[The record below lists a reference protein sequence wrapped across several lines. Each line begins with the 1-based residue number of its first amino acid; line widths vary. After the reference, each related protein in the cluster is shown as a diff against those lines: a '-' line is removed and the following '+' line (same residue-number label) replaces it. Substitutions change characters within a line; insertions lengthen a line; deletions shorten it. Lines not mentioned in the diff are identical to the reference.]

1 MIPTALL
8 RDTVSVEPRSGEG
21 AAGTLYGTA
30 VSYPARVEDART
42 LIRQT
47 ADAAVVSEAAVWLRP
62 DAAVAVGDRL
72 TLSGTVYRVLAVT
85 PQRGLLR
92 TEALRVELGRSAT

>member
-8 RDTVSVEPRSGEG
+8 RQTATVEAYSGES
-21 AAGTLYGTA
+21 AAGPLYASA
-30 VSYPARVEDART
+30 VSYPARVEDAST

-47 ADAAVVSEAAVWLRP
+47 ADAAVVAEAVVWLRP
-62 DAAVAVGDRL
+62 DAAVAVGDRV
-72 TLSGTVYRVLAVT
+72 TVSGTVYRVLAAA

-92 TEALRVELGRSAT
+92 SEALRVTLGRSAT